1 MLMRTSSR
9 SRHLLMLAFVAPFV
23 LMTNVSSIRSQQL
36 TRPKSSESSVA
47 SDVENVNVAVNEKP
61 RADKKPET
69 TEEKLSALELL
80 LERQGQ
86 QLDQL
91 QRTVAEQ
98 QELIRLLAG
107 KINSPAEI
115 TTATTTSTGPAAP
128 AIRTEAAP
136 QSAQTPGI
144 DDRLKRVETRVS
156 EIGNIRFSGDIR
168 LRSESIF
175 GQSNSLANGANPA
188 ILGNDLTPRHRM
200 RYRARFTMRGTVS
213 EEFDWGLRMAT
224 GSFADNIS
232 TNQTLT
238 DFFNRKPFGL
248 DQAFVIYKPKWAP
261 RLQLQGGKFEA
272 PWAYRFD
279 NPWPA
284 PELITDNDMMVEG
297 FNESFVIRRSDEQSR
312 LKEIKFIAWQLPF
325 LERNSAFVRNSN
337 GTVNVDESRRGG
349 RDLSLFGGQLRTRIE
364 SKGKWDSCVK
374 SARTDKEKAACP
386 ARIGFDFA
394 VSDLYF
400 SGTQFI
406 SPVQVFG
413 SQLSLPVTFTIP
425 ASGGTPAQTIT
436 TQALIPRDLLVAGN
450 GNLGLTTA
458 SNNAINRDGRL
469 SSGFNLIEMFARLE
483 LKYSKRYPV
492 TLVFNAVTNTRVRD
506 VVAAGPGGA
515 NLILPNHEN
524 KGFWADVQVG
534 QMRARGDL
542 LFGYT
547 FLRIEKDAVLTPFN
561 FSDVTQQSDMRAHRV
576 NFTYTAT
583 PRVLLVVTGIV
594 TQRLNGLFG
603 PFVPTP
609 PGSLNRPTTRLQ
621 LDTILRF

>member
-1 MLMRTSSR
+1 MLMRISSK
-9 SRHLLMLAFVAPFV
+9 SRHIFVLAFVAPFV
-23 LMTNVSSIRSQQL
+23 LIANVTSIRSQQL
-36 TRPKSSESSVA
+36 ARPKGAESSVT
-47 SDVENVNVAVNEKP
+47 SDVEHVGATSEKH
-61 RADKKPET
+61 RVDKKPET
-69 TEEKLSALELL
+69 TEEKLSALEQLV
-80 LERQGQ
+80 ERQGQ

-91 QRTVAEQ
+91 QRTLSEQ
-98 QELIRLLAG
+98 QELIRMLAG
-107 KINSPAEI
+107 KLSPV
-115 TTATTTSTGPAAP
+115 TTTPAVLTTNAPVLEVRAEAQPQAAP
-128 AIRTEAAP
+128 
-136 QSAQTPGI
+136 TPGI
-144 DDRLKRVETRVS
+144 EDRLKKVETRVS
-156 EIGNIRFSGDIR
+156 EIGNVRFSGDIR

-175 GQSNSLANGANPA
+175 GQSNGLTNANIPS

-200 RYRARFTMRGTVS
+200 RLRARLTMRGSVTD
-213 EEFDWGLRMAT
+213 EFDWGIRLAT
-224 GSFADNIS
+224 GTFADNIS
-232 TNQTLT
+232 TNQTMS
-238 DFFNRKPFGL
+238 DFFNRKPFAL

-284 PELITDNDMMVEG
+284 PELITDNDLMVEG
-297 FNESFVIRRSDEQSR
+297 FNESYVIRKKDEQSR
-312 LKEIKFIAWQLPF
+312 VKEIKFIAWQLPF
-325 LERNSAFVRNSN
+325 LERNSAFVRNAN

-349 RDLSLFGGQLRTRIE
+349 RDLGLFGGQIRTRFE
-364 SKGKWDSCVK
+364 SKGKWDSCAK
-374 SARTDKEKAACP
+374 AARTEKDKAACP
-386 ARIGFDFA
+386 ARIGFDLA

-413 SQLSLPVTFTIP
+413 TQLSLPVTFTIP
-425 ASGGTPAQTIT
+425 ASGATPAQTIT

-450 GNLGLTTA
+450 ANLGVSIA
-458 SNNAINRDGRL
+458 SNNATNRDGRL
-469 SSGFNLIEMFARLE
+469 ASGFNLVELFARLE
-483 LKYSKRYPV
+483 LKYSKQYPV

-515 NLILPNHEN
+515 DLILPNNEN
-524 KGFWADVQVG
+524 HGFWAEVQVG

-547 FLRIEKDAVLTPFN
+547 FMRIEKDAVLTPFN
-561 FSDVTQQSDMRAHRV
+561 ISDVTQQSDMRAHRL
-576 NFTYTAT
+576 NFAYTAN

-594 TQRLNGLFG
+594 TQRAHGLFG

-609 PGSLNRPTTRLQ
+609 PGSLNRPTTRIQ